1 VGAIPVS
8 PGQSA
13 GGNAERVV
21 NLTKQCSMSLALLVV
36 QVKDLRG
43 REKKLLTEEELVWNV
58 VDVKSLVV

>member
-1 VGAIPVS
+1 
-8 PGQSA
+8 
-13 GGNAERVV
+13 
-21 NLTKQCSMSLALLVV
+21 MSLALLVV